1 MLIYKVKNEEK
12 GDVMEERILSGL
24 SIFKLKMMLA
34 SSEMK
39 NFTLAVNE
47 LAKREEPEAY
57 EAMKRYINHK
67 DKYKR
72 LYVLKKIFSHP
83 CAAEL
88 IPWLEENI
96 ASGEEYFSEN
106 GLEVVAKFG
115 LKIDRKLL
123 LAAVEKYLQCG
134 TGYDVLSAL
143 GTLEPTEENFRVM
156 LVLFEKAVKSG
167 QKEVLAEII
176 CEKYLPEKADELFRL
191 FAASDFAKIRVTAAN
206 IGKKYGFDLEKLKY
220 DKNCHVRKIAEMN
233 LGELEFLR
241 KYTKDYK
248 VEFSENMENAII
260 VNPHKD
266 EHIEIDFDHGTDW
279 EEYTVSF
286 PGMHAHFD
294 YSEDTEEYIDDILS
308 GKECSVS
315 YFYGGEWRMS
325 ASMDSAEFAKLTY
338 EEICEVLLNG
348 EPEDPENAKIEIRG
362 FSPENNYDVTFEEKN
377 GKFFII
383 KQKV

>member
-1 MLIYKVKNEEK
+1 
-12 GDVMEERILSGL
+12 MEEIILESL

-47 LAKREEPEAY
+47 LTKREEREAY
-57 EAMKRYINHK
+57 EAMKMYINHK

-72 LYVLKKIFSHP
+72 LYVLKKIFQHP

-123 LAAVEKYLQCG
+123 LATVEKYLQCG

-156 LVLFEKAVKSG
+156 LALFKKAAKSG
-167 QKEVLAEII
+167 QKEVLAEIL

-191 FAASDFAKIRVTAAN
+191 FAASDLAKIRVTAAK

-220 DKNCHVRKIAEMN
+220 DKNGHVRKIAEMN

-266 EHIEIDFDHGTDW
+266 EHIEIDFDYGTDW

-294 YSEDTEEYIDDILS
+294 YSEDAEEYIDDILS

-315 YFYGGEWRMS
+315 CFYGGEWRMS

-362 FSPENNYDVTFEEKN
+362 FSPDNNYDVTFEEKN